1 MDRRTVRGRH
11 PQRSRGRL
19 AGVSSVWRTGP
30 WGPPLAAEI
39 TPLPGSTATPS
50 TSLFIATHF
59 APRRRR
65 VPFLPRGSRG
75 HRHGSTSPP
84 GHRGPP
90 RIAALRRRV
99 ATLPRSFGRD
109 VSSVS
114 WRTRYP
120 GRKKDIYGRRARR
133 KGGSRPVHAP
143 VQRVV
148 WKRDYLLGGIGV
160 RPETPSPEFG
170 ASWFQVFPESAEVH
184 FGSRLLYTSRNNG
197 RGSPRWA
204 CRDQTQRTLRD
215 RQPLLPS
222 RRAAAHVRVWE
233 FKAAAARTRQLLTA
247 LFSPCEVASQLVV
260 QMIYAGGTRV
270 PPVWA
275 GAQTIAGSSLR
286 PRGTADCG
294 FPCATSSRPQRLW
307 VASRQGRFR
316 DPSHLAQDESQKV
329 QSAHQEDVCAVR
341 SRLQGLR
348 SA

>member
-1 MDRRTVRGRH
+1 MAQDRESGFAPLPSFPEDAAPRQALRQEASPRRLHSIRSPAMDRRTVRGRH

-109 VSSVS
+109 VSAVS

-133 KGGSRPVHAP
+133 KGGSRPVNAKDP
-143 VQRVV
+143 
-148 WKRDYLLGGIGV
+148 
-160 RPETPSPEFG
+160 
-170 ASWFQVFPESAEVH
+170 
-184 FGSRLLYTSRNNG
+184 
-197 RGSPRWA
+197 
-204 CRDQTQRTLRD
+204 
-215 RQPLLPS
+215 
-222 RRAAAHVRVWE
+222 
-233 FKAAAARTRQLLTA
+233 AARHQCSA
-247 LFSPCEVASQLVV
+247 
-260 QMIYAGGTRV
+260 
-270 PPVWA
+270 WN
-275 GAQTIAGSSLR
+275 GSE
-286 PRGTADCG
+286 T
-294 FPCATSSRPQRLW
+294 T
-307 VASRQGRFR
+307 V
-316 DPSHLAQDESQKV
+316 
-329 QSAHQEDVCAVR
+329 
-341 SRLQGLR
+341 
-348 SA
+348 